1 MNPWLAHSARRHPG
15 RTALYV
21 DDRQREISYGR
32 LADEVGRRAAV
43 ISDVTGDTDRPVV
56 ALLAPNSEEWLKL
69 AHAVLWLG
77 GTLVPLNPKLSPQDW
92 TGQIASTRP
101 DLVIHDGSL
110 DGRIEHTE
118 TRRVDDL
125 AAGAEEVIT
134 AAPPVPLEDDA
145 VATIFF
151 TSGTTGQPKAVP
163 LTYGN
168 HASSAMAS
176 AYNLGVLPKDRWLA
190 PLPLFHVGGLAIA
203 LRCAIYGSAI
213 DMMTEFDPD
222 RAAERLS
229 RDSVTLASF
238 VPTMLRRIFDS
249 PRFDGAPD
257 LRAALLGGGPTD
269 ASLAD
274 RCRTH
279 GFPAL
284 QTWGMTETSSQLAT
298 HTPGD
303 ETFEPGQVGPPL
315 HHAEIT
321 ILDDQGRDMGAGCYG
336 EIAVR
341 GPSVFEGYIPLGD
354 ETDRNDAN
362 QHLGPLDRSAFTE
375 DGWFRTG
382 DVGLLTA
389 GGQLVVDT
397 RKSARI
403 VTGGENVDPV
413 EVESV
418 LRRHPRVL
426 DACVVGLDDS
436 EWGQRVG
443 ASVEWEA
450 DDGAATE
457 PSEDASDTQ
466 STWRQQLEAHCRER
480 LAGFK
485 CPRIWHRTDSL
496 PKTGSH
502 KIDRRAVRHL
512 VASHGTETP

>member
-15 RTALYV
+15 RVAVHLG
-21 DDRQREISYGR
+21 DGGEEITYGR
-32 LADEVGRRAAV
+32 LSDEVGRRAAA
-43 ISDVTGDTDRPVV
+43 IASLAEETHRPVV
-56 ALLAPNSEEWLKL
+56 ALLAENSPEWLKL

-77 GTLVPLNPKLSPQDW
+77 GTLVPLNPKLSREDWRSQVTSIQPDVLIQDRPVEVDLD
-92 TGQIASTRP
+92 ASRCASVEE
-101 DLVIHDGSL
+101 LAS
-110 DGRIEHTE
+110 EA
-118 TRRVDDL
+118 DD
-125 AAGAEEVIT
+125 VIT
-134 AAPPVPLEDDA
+134 AAPPVALDKEA

-151 TSGTTGQPKAVP
+151 TSGTTGKPKAVP
-163 LTYGN
+163 LTYAN

-176 AYNLGVLPKDRWLA
+176 AYNLGVLPDDRWLA
-190 PLPLFHVGGLAIA
+190 PLPLYHVGGLAIA

-213 DMMTEFDPD
+213 DLMPAFDPNE
-222 RAAERLS
+222 AAARLS
-229 RDSVTLASF
+229 RAPITLASF

-249 PRFDGAPD
+249 PQFDGAPT

-269 ASLAD
+269 ATLAE
-274 RCRTH
+274 RCRTL

-284 QTWGMTETSSQLAT
+284 QTWGMTETSSQIAT
-298 HTPGD
+298 HAPGD

-315 HHAEIT
+315 NHAELA
-321 ILDDQGRDMGAGCYG
+321 ILDEKGRDIGAGCYG

-341 GPSVFEGYIPLGD
+341 GPSVFQGYVPLDGD
-354 ETDRNDAN
+354 EPEEHAEGRFAA
-362 QHLGPLDRSAFTE
+362 LDRSAFTE
-375 DGWFRTG
+375 DGWFKTG

-413 EVESV
+413 EVEAV
-418 LRRHPRVL
+418 LRRHPSVR

-443 ASVEWEA
+443 AAVEWALDPQTESESA
-450 DDGAATE
+450 DDASEATRG
-457 PSEDASDTQ
+457 
-466 STWRQQLEAHCRER
+466 WRDQLEAHCRER

-485 CPRIWHRTDSL
+485 CPRIWHRADTL

-512 VASHGTETP
+512 VASHGTEAQ